1 MIEINRHP
9 SRRNLLVLG
18 TASAVVCGVI
28 GVLRW
33 HGGAPAAAYA
43 WWIGGVALMAIMV
56 AAPRFGRWLY
66 VGWMYATYP
75 IAWTVSHLILGVA
88 YYLVA
93 TPIGLT
99 MRLFGRDPLGREF
112 DKSAQSYWIVRTPNR
127 DDARYFR
134 QF

>member
-9 SRRNLLVLG
+9 SRRDQLVLG
-18 TASAVVCGVI
+18 TGFAVVCGVI
-28 GVLRW
+28 GALRW
-33 HGGAPAAAYA
+33 LAAASGAAYT
-43 WWIGGVALMAIMV
+43 WWIGGVALMALLI
-56 AAPRFGRWLY
+56 AAPRFGRSFY

-93 TPIGLT
+93 TPIGLA
-99 MRLFGRDPLGREF
+99 MRLFGRDPLRREF
-112 DKSAQSYWIVRTPNR
+112 DKSAQSYWIARRPNR